1 LSGTQRPQL
10 SGIGFVQ
17 FAKEMKREDD
27 QQLWDLLGQTTQRQL
42 SPFFARNVVRRI
54 REQPPD
60 RFERLRSW
68 LTPRKLVPVTGLVVA
83 VIAVILATHQ
93 PATRN
98 QADSAPDVIAAID
111 PQDYDVVAD
120 LDELLVTDES
130 SLWDEDT
137 QTL

>member
-1 LSGTQRPQL
+1 
-10 SGIGFVQ
+10 
-17 FAKEMKREDD
+17 MKREDD
-27 QQLWDLLGQTTQRQL
+27 QQLWDLLGHASQAEL

-54 REQPPD
+54 RERPH

-68 LTPRKLVPVTGLVVA
+68 LTPRKLVSAMGLAVA
-83 VIAVILATHQ
+83 VSAAILATHY

-98 QADSAPDVIAAID
+98 PAESAPDVIAAID

-120 LDELLVTDES
+120 LDELLATDENNV
-130 SLWDEDT
+130 WDDDT

>member
-54 REQPPD
+54 REQPD

-120 LDELLVTDES
+120 LDELLATDEN